1 MDIRNEIA
9 KHKIDNRGQTYV
21 PLTLALRIANER
33 VNRKREEDAR
43 EIEALEM
50 IQGVLED
57 ALLDVMPLVKRFN
70 FTLWVTTM
78 RRIGAVIDP
87 RVMHELV
94 GLEEPGMVTR
104 QYENRP
110 QLGMRHIESLVMHPA
125 GDLSAAAMEH
135 AGEMPRSVRALLRT
149 MGAASEMGGQL
160 TSYLLFETGYTS
172 KLIGMGYDEAQL
184 RREEIGV
191 FLGL

>member
-110 QLGMRHIESLVMHPA
+110 QPENPTPEWVKLLDERANDLLARHIRELEKQ
-125 GDLSAAAMEH
+125 GRIN
-135 AGEMPRSVRALLRT
+135 PRIVVDQADHVEGWVKLRAEDYNVGHDPYNNVPPVR
-149 MGAASEMGGQL
+149 
-160 TSYLLFETGYTS
+160 
-172 KLIGMGYDEAQL
+172 K
-184 RREEIGV
+184 
-191 FLGL
+191 